1 GNICS
6 NLKYKEAILPLLLT
20 NSQLMIASP
29 SGIYTVPIQQ
39 IYNTLTGKIDL
50 EDGAF
55 IVQIWIDETY
65 LHLPFVS
72 KKMTQ
77 SGRIGYPLITATAI
91 NVQDNIRFAFS
102 GLCESPFHSK
112 EIDLILNDNNMTIE
126 ERITLALQQLPSPV
140 IADMNASSAFRKFIL
155 SQLLKEIFSEFGKG

>member
-1 GNICS
+1 ENNKFIIGASVPLALIEELIDFPLLSKVCNRIADHTSREKITLGGNICS

-29 SGIYTVPIQQ
+29 PGIYTVPIQQ

-102 GLCESPFHSK
+102 
-112 EIDLILNDNNMTIE
+112 
-126 ERITLALQQLPSPV
+126 
-140 IADMNASSAFRKFIL
+140 
-155 SQLLKEIFSEFGKG
+155 